1 MNESI
6 EELNKNNLKKAPEN
20 QKQTQQK
27 LEELAQQ
34 LNGLMGNSQQQEQE
48 DMETIRLLLE
58 QLVNFSL
65 DQEELLKQLKITNA
79 QDPQFVKIGQE
90 QRKLSDEILII
101 EDSLDALAM
110 RQLMISNKIN
120 SEVQYIKRS

>member
-1 MNESI
+1 
-6 EELNKNNLKKAPEN
+6 
-20 QKQTQQK
+20 
-27 LEELAQQ
+27 
-34 LNGLMGNSQQQEQE
+34 MGNSQQQEQE

-79 QDPQFVKIGQE
+79 LDPQFVKIGQE

-110 RQLMISNKIN
+110 RQLMISNKKKMLTDLSWN
-120 SEVQYIKRS
+120 NKH

>member
-1 MNESI
+1 
-6 EELNKNNLKKAPEN
+6 
-20 QKQTQQK
+20 
-27 LEELAQQ
+27 
-34 LNGLMGNSQQQEQE
+34 
-48 DMETIRLLLE
+48 METIRLLLE

-65 DQEELLKQLKITNA
+65 DQEDLLNKLKITNA

-120 SEVQYIKRS
+120 KEVQYIKRGLKRVLKI